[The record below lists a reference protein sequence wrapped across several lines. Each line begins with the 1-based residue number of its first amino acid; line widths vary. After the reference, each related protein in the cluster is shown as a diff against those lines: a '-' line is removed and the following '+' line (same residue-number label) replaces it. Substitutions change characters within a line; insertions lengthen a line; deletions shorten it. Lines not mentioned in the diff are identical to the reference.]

1 MFDFLPWKAP
11 GNRRNLNRAEVVDAN
26 FRHFVSHY
34 RPAAATV
41 ELNLPAQTLLELFES
56 QMISRQLD
64 LMARRLRL
72 ENKVFYT
79 IGSSGHEGNAM
90 LGRLTRHTDPA
101 LLHYRSG
108 AFMAER
114 YRKRPEMDFIH
125 DTALSFAA
133 SAEDPASGGR
143 HKVWGSRPLW
153 VIPQTSTIASHLPKA
168 GGMAM
173 AIEHG
178 PRIGVDLPVPRDSLV
193 VCSFGDA
200 SANHSTAQ
208 GAFNAAQWAAHQQLR
223 VPVLWV
229 CEDNGIG
236 ISVKTPGNWI
246 EATFAHRPHIRYF
259 QADGLDLNRGWPVVQ
274 AAVETCRRERCPVF
288 LHLRTTR
295 LMGHAGTD
303 FEIRHRDL
311 EEVERAEALDPL
323 LFSARLVMDAGLMDG
338 EDILR
343 QYEALGETCMQE
355 ARAADRRP
363 RLSSLQAVQAP
374 LQQREPES
382 IHRQA
387 AKCAEEK
394 VRAAF
399 WDRLPEKQGAR
410 HMAVLLNQGLQDLM
424 LQYGNSVL
432 FGEDVAQKG
441 GVYTI
446 TRDIYRRLGPR
457 RIFNTLLDEQTILGL
472 AQGYASM
479 GFLPLPEIQY
489 LAYYHNACDQ
499 IRGEACSLQFFSNGQ
514 FSNPMVVRVPG
525 LGYQKGFGG
534 HFHNDNSIAALRDIP
549 GLLLACPSRGDEA
562 VGMLR
567 TLMAA
572 AHSCGQVSVF
582 IEPIALY
589 MRKDLYEGGD
599 EKWCFAY
606 PPPGHY
612 IPLGEAGFYGE
623 EDAELLI
630 ITFGNGVPMSL
641 QAVKRAGVRARVMDL
656 RWLLPLNEQAI
667 LAAASRAAA
676 VLVVDEGRYNGG
688 VGEAVLALLAGAGI
702 CKPVQRVCGAD
713 CYTPLG
719 EAAGLVLPSVEGISV
734 ALRSLQG
741 RLAGSSGVSG
751 PG

>member
-1 MFDFLPWKAP
+1 MFLKWKAP
-11 GNRRNLNRAEVVDAN
+11 GNRRNLNRAEVVDQN
-26 FRHFVSHY
+26 FRHFVEHY
-34 RPAAATV
+34 RSENQTALKMPARD
-41 ELNLPAQTLLELFES
+41 LLELFES
-56 QMISRQLD
+56 QMVSRQLD
-64 LMARRLRL
+64 LMARQLRL

-90 LGRLTRHTDPA
+90 VGRLTRTTDPA

-143 HKVWGSRPLW
+143 HKVWGSKPLW

-178 PRIGVDLPVPRDSLV
+178 PRIGVDLPVPPDSIV

-223 VPVLWV
+223 VPLLWV

-236 ISVKTPGNWI
+236 ISVKTPQNWI
-246 EATFAHRPHIRYF
+246 EATFSNRPHIRYF
-259 QADGLDLNRGWPVVQ
+259 QADGLDPERGWPVVKQ
-274 AAVETCRRERCPVF
+274 AVETCRNLRCPVF
-288 LHLRTTR
+288 LHLKTTR

-303 FEIRHRDL
+303 FEIRHRVL
-311 EEVERAEALDPL
+311 EEVEQAEALDPL
-323 LFSARLVMDAGLMDG
+323 LFSAKRVMDAGLMSG
-338 EDILR
+338 EEILR
-343 QYEALGETCMQE
+343 RYEALAEECLQK
-355 ARAADRRP
+355 ARGADRRA
-363 RLSSLQAVQAP
+363 RLTTLEAVQAP
-374 LQQREPES
+374 LHQRDERR
-382 IHRQA
+382 IAR
-387 AKCAEEK
+387 
-394 VRAAF
+394 RAASQVPQERRTAF
-399 WDRLPEKQGAR
+399 WSRLPETGDPR
-410 HMAVLLNQGLQDLM
+410 HMAILLNQGLQDLM
-424 LQYGNSVL
+424 LQYDNSVL

-446 TRDIYRRLGPR
+446 TRDIYRKLGPK
-457 RIFNTLLDEQTILGL
+457 RIFNTLLDEQTILGM

-479 GFLPLPEIQY
+479 GFLPVPEIQY
-489 LAYYHNACDQ
+489 LAYFHNACDQ
-499 IRGEACSLQFFSNGQ
+499 IRGEAASLQFFSNGQ
-514 FSNPMVVRVPG
+514 FSNPMVVRIPG

-549 GLLLACPSRGDEA
+549 GLVLACPSRGDDG
-562 VGMLR
+562 VMMLR

-572 AHSCGQVSVF
+572 AAECGQVSAF

-589 MRKDLYEGGD
+589 MRKDLHRVGD
-599 EKWCFAY
+599 EGWCFPY
-606 PPPGHY
+606 PEPGRF
-612 IPLGEAGFYGE
+612 IPLGEPGFYGE
-623 EDAELLI
+623 AQAGLLV

-641 QAVKRAGVRARVMDL
+641 QAARQAGVAARIMDL
-656 RWLLPLNEQAI
+656 RWLLPLNETAIIEAARQAK
-667 LAAASRAAA
+667 R
-676 VLVVDEGRYNGG
+676 VLVVDEGRYSGG
-688 VGEAVLALLAGAGI
+688 VGEAILALLAQQDTGAQL
-702 CKPVQRVCGAD
+702 QRISGAD

-719 EAAGLVLPSVEGISV
+719 DAAGLVLPSVEAIDQ
-734 ALRSLQG
+734 AIR
-741 RLAGSSGVSG
+741 SSG
-751 PG
+751 